1 MTTTIRS
8 KIAISF
14 IVITA
19 ILSLLFAGILT
30 GVVSLWSEIGHSAR
44 GMIILMAAFPLLVGL
59 GLWHGYYRL
68 RIEGGRVSLR
78 GVFREE
84 NFFVSQITGYALTYV
99 RMKGGGKMEY
109 LHVGLPEGKY
119 FSLAPQYYRNY
130 AALRDALM
138 LEKTPDP
145 ALLIKVT
152 KYQKWQEFV
161 TYSCI
166 FGFAVVMFN
175 SYLDTPQFKADP
187 RGGALPILGS
197 IIFAFLFVLWKGWE
211 YARAPKQL

>member
-1 MTTTIRS
+1 MTHPLHS

-19 ILSLLFAGILT
+19 ILSLLLAGILT
-30 GVVSLWSEIGHSAR
+30 GLVHSWEDLQGGRALL
-44 GMIILMAAFPLLVGL
+44 GAMAAFPLLVLL
-59 GLWHGYYRL
+59 GLWYGYYRL
-68 RIEGGRVSLR
+68 RMEDGRVSLC
-78 GVFREE
+78 GIFRRED
-84 NFFVSQITGYALTYV
+84 FFVSQITGYALTYV

-109 LHVGLPEGKY
+109 LHIGLPEGKY

-130 AALRDALM
+130 GELRDALI

-145 ALLIKVT
+145 VLLIKVT

-166 FGFAVVMFN
+166 YGFAIVMMYAYAD
-175 SYLDTPQFKADP
+175 SPQFKDHP
-187 RGGALPILGS
+187 EDHALPILGS
-197 IIFAFLFVLWKGWE
+197 ILFAFLFVLWKCWQ
-211 YARAPKQL
+211 YARAPKQ